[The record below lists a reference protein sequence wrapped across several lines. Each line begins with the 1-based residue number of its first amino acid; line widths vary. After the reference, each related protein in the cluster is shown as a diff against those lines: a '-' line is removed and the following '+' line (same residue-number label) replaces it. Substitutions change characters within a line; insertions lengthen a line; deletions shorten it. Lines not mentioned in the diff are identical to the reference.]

1 MKLIEWRRNRFGS
14 PSFVAVASAFA
25 LIALG
30 ASSSHAANLI
40 LSTTGNLIEVPTD
53 TTLATPTTCISS
65 LNVPRG
71 LALDPDDNLDLMNGG
86 QNQIRRYDP
95 TGALIEL
102 DYVCGIVPSS
112 GGMRI
117 NFAVPEPSTN
127 ALGGIAGIT
136 ARRTRSRAG

>member
-14 PSFVAVASAFA
+14 SSFSEFA
-25 LIALG
+25 LIAIG
-30 ASSSHAANLI
+30 ASSSHAANLL

-53 TTLATPTTCISS
+53 TILATPTTSISS
-65 LNVPRG
+65 LSVLRG
-71 LALDPDDNLDLMNGG
+71 LALDPDDSLYLKNGG
-86 QNQIRRYDP
+86 QKQIRRYDP

-112 GGMRI
+112 GGRRI

-127 ALGGIAGIT
+127 ALGGIA
-136 ARRTRSRAG
+136 

>member
-1 MKLIEWRRNRFGS
+1 MKRIEWRRNRFGS
-14 PSFVAVASAFA
+14 TSFVAVASAFA

-30 ASSSHAANLI
+30 ASSSHAAGL
-40 LSTTGNLIEVPTD
+40 LFSTTGCLFEVPTD
-53 TTLATPTTCISS
+53 TTPATPTTSISS

-71 LALDPDDNLDLMNGG
+71 LALDREDKLYLKNCG
-86 QNQIRRYDP
+86 QYQIRRFGP

-102 DYVCGIVPSS
+102 DYVFVIVPSS
-112 GGMRI
+112 GGRRI

-136 ARRTRSRAG
+136 ARRMRSRSG